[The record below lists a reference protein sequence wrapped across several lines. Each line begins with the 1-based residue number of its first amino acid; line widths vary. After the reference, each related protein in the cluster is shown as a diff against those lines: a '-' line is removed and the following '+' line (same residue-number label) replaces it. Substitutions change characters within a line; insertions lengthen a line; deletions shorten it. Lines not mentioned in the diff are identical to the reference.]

1 MRFDVL
7 TTFPEMFDAPLGSS
21 IMGRARES
29 GLVECLVHNIRDWTR
44 DRHRTTDDYP
54 FGGGVGMVMKPEP
67 VCDAVRDLRSE
78 GPRGVVILTTPQGE
92 VLDHR
97 VVQELAAE
105 ERLIL
110 LCGHYEGVDE
120 RVSEL
125 VVDREISIGD
135 YVLTG
140 GELPALIIMDA
151 VIRFVPGVLGAEE
164 SAQTDSFA
172 WDGLLDCP
180 HYTRPRE
187 YEGLSAPEVL
197 FSGNHGKIAKW
208 RRSQA
213 ILRTAARRPDLLAEA
228 QLSDEERALAET
240 VLRQER
246 D

>member
-125 VVDREISIGD
+125 VA
-135 YVLTG
+135 
-140 GELPALIIMDA
+140 PA
-151 VIRFVPGVLGAEE
+151 P
-164 SAQTDSFA
+164 
-172 WDGLLDCP
+172 DGCAP
-180 HYTRPRE
+180 WCMYRAICSRSTR
-187 YEGLSAPEVL
+187 
-197 FSGNHGKIAKW
+197 
-208 RRSQA
+208 
-213 ILRTAARRPDLLAEA
+213 
-228 QLSDEERALAET
+228 
-240 VLRQER
+240 
-246 D
+246 